1 MAASASDYFMK
12 VAMSTA
18 TTMSAP
24 GYTIGNTT
32 INVGSTT
39 NWVTDTGVIFGVD
52 EIDADGERVAGTYNI
67 FRGTVASATQLSNVV
82 YVGGDANRNYSAGST
97 TRVYILVSYAQMN
110 RLIDGLLVSL
120 DQDGTL
126 KAGAVDVS
134 AVLAD
139 LVVTNAKIADA
150 TVSHE
155 KLDATIAARAYL
167 NSAQSINNGAAR
179 KVLLDTENFDLGS
192 DFDTANSRFVAP
204 VTGYYRITGQVGV
217 ANVDAAGNVCEA
229 YIYVNGANYATG
241 RSIAGGTSGSGNDP
255 IATVSTLAPV
265 TAGQYI
271 ELYALHDSATTSEA
285 LQTGT
290 TVTFLS
296 VEFVGV

>member
-1 MAASASDYFMK
+1 MSASSSDYFMK

-192 DFDTANSRFVAP
+192 GFDTANSRFVAP

-296 VEFVGV
+296 VEFAGV

>member
-1 MAASASDYFMK
+1 
-12 VAMSTA
+12 MSTNVSGVSTNFFPTAQNGFTTTTSGSVTSGA
-18 TTMSAP
+18 TSVGLNSVA
-24 GYTIGNTT
+24 GYTNGDTVVLVIDP
-32 INVGSTT
+32 
-39 NWVTDTGVIFGVD
+39 TDASKKQTFTGVVD
-52 EIDADGERVAGTYNI
+52 TSGSQITSVKWTAGTNQSHAL
-67 FRGTVASATQLSNVV
+67 GATVVDYETATHWAL
-82 YVGGDANRNYSAGST
+82 YSKGIGISH
-97 TRVYILVSYAQMN
+97 N
-110 RLIDGLLVSL
+110 P
-120 DQDGTL
+120 DGTL
-126 KAGAVDVS
+126 KDDAVTTDV
-134 AVLAD
+134 
-139 LVVTNAKIADA
+139 IADA

-204 VTGYYRITGQVGV
+204 VTGHYRITGQVGV

-296 VEFVGV
+296 VEFAGV

>member
-1 MAASASDYFMK
+1 MGTISTSLPADGQTIDASDVNTPINAILAEFNGNIDNDNIK
-12 VAMSTA
+12 S
-18 TTMSAP
+18 SA
-24 GYTIGNTT
+24 N
-32 INVGSTT
+32 INGSKL
-39 NWVTDTGVIFGVD
+39 
-52 EIDADGERVAGTYNI
+52 ADG
-67 FRGTVASATQLSNVV
+67 
-82 YVGGDANRNYSAGST
+82 
-97 TRVYILVSYAQMN
+97 
-110 RLIDGLLVSL
+110 
-120 DQDGTL
+120 
-126 KAGAVDVS
+126 
-134 AVLAD
+134 
-139 LVVTNAKIADA
+139 

-204 VTGYYRITGQVGV
+204 VTGYYRITGQVCIS
-217 ANVDAAGNVCEA
+217 NVDAAGNVCDV
-229 YIYVNGANYATG
+229 YIYINGASYAVG
-241 RSIAGGTSGSGNDP
+241 RSIAGSASGSGNDP

-285 LQTGT
+285 LQVGT

-296 VEFVGV
+296 VEFAGV